1 MDIQGKT
8 AIVTGGA
15 SGIGRAVVGKL
26 LARGAA
32 VAVLDVDEGGLREL
46 EGECENVHA
55 LVCDVSDCE
64 QVEASVAEA
73 FEVMGQID
81 ILVNNAG
88 ILYSAPLVNIM
99 SKGDKKHDIGMWRK
113 VIETDLSS
121 VFYVTVNVVEG
132 MVSNRTKG
140 VIVNVSSVA
149 ASGNP
154 GQSAYSA
161 AKAGV
166 EALTATWAKE
176 LGTFG
181 IRAVAVAPG
190 FTETESTRLAVSE
203 AVLKDWVRRIPL
215 RRLATTDE
223 IADGILTAIGND
235 YLTGTTLSIN
245 GGLVI

>member
-1 MDIQGKT
+1 MDIRGKK
-8 AIVTGGA
+8 ALVTGGA
-15 SGIGRAVVGKL
+15 NGIGRTVVRKL
-26 LARGAA
+26 LRRGAS

-46 EGECENVHA
+46 EGESNDVHA
-55 LVCDVSDCE
+55 FVCDVSDSV
-64 QVEASVAEA
+64 QVEAAVAKA
-73 FEVMGQID
+73 FEVLEQID

-99 SKGDKKHDIGMWRK
+99 SKDDKRHDVDMWRK

-121 VFYVTVNVVEG
+121 VFYVTVNVAEK
-132 MVSNRTKG
+132 MVSNRVKG

-176 LGTFG
+176 LGAFG

-190 FTETESTRLAVSE
+190 FTDTESTQRAVSE

-215 RRLATTDE
+215 RRLGAIDE
-223 IADGILTAIGND
+223 IADGILTAIEND

>member
-1 MDIQGKT
+1 MDVHGKK

-15 SGIGRAVVGKL
+15 NGIGRAVVGKL
-26 LARGAA
+26 LGRGAA
-32 VAVLDVDEGGLREL
+32 VAVLDMDEGGLHDL
-46 EGECENVHA
+46 ESESENVHA
-55 LVCDVSDCE
+55 VVCDVSDPE
-64 QVEASVAEA
+64 QVEASVAQA
-73 FEVMGQID
+73 FEALGQID

-99 SKGDKKHDIGMWRK
+99 SKGDRKHDIGMWRK

-121 VFYVTVNVVEG
+121 VFYVTVNVVEK
-132 MVSNRTKG
+132 MDSNRTKG

-176 LGTFG
+176 LGAFG
-181 IRAVAVAPG
+181 IRAVTVAPG
-190 FTETESTRLAVSE
+190 FTETDSTLRAFSE
-203 AVLKDWVRRIPL
+203 AVLKDWIRKTPL
-215 RRLATTDE
+215 RRLGTVDE
-223 IADGILTAIGND
+223 IADGVLTAIDND

>member
-1 MDIQGKT
+1 MDLQGKK

-15 SGIGRAVVGKL
+15 NGIGRAVVDKL
-26 LARGAA
+26 LARGTA
-32 VAVLDVDEGGLREL
+32 VAVLDVDEGRLREL
-46 EGECENVHA
+46 EGESDDVHA
-55 LVCDVSDCE
+55 LVCDVSDLE
-64 QVEASVAEA
+64 QVQASVAEA
-73 FEVMGQID
+73 FEALERID

-88 ILYSAPLVNIM
+88 LLYSAPLVNVM
-99 SKGDKKHDIGMWRK
+99 SKGDKKHDVRMWRK
-113 VIETDLSS
+113 VIETNLSS
-121 VFYVTVNVVEG
+121 VFYVTVNVVEK
-132 MVSNRTKG
+132 MVSKRTKG

-161 AKAGV
+161 AKGGV

-176 LGTFG
+176 LGAFG

-190 FTETESTRLAVSE
+190 FTETESTRRAVSE
-203 AVLKDWVRRIPL
+203 AVLKEWVRTTPL
-215 RRLATTDE
+215 RRLGTIDE
-223 IADGILTAIGND
+223 IADGILTAIEND

>member
-1 MDIQGKT
+1 MDIQGKS

-15 SGIGRAVVGKL
+15 SGIGRAVVGEL
-26 LARGAA
+26 LARGAD
-32 VAVLDVDEGGLREL
+32 VAVLDVDERGLRAL
-46 EGECENVHA
+46 ESEFKDVHA
-55 LVCDVSDCE
+55 LACDVSDSE
-64 QVEASVAEA
+64 QVEASVGKA
-73 FEVMGQID
+73 FEALEKVD

-88 ILYSAPLVNIM
+88 ILYSAPLINIM
-99 SKGDKKHDIGMWRK
+99 SKDDRKHDLGMWRK

-121 VFYVTVNVVEG
+121 VFYVTVNVVDKMLER
-132 MVSNRTKG
+132 RTKG

-166 EALTATWAKE
+166 EALTTTWAKE
-176 LGTFG
+176 LGPLG

-190 FTETESTRLAVSE
+190 FTETESTQRAVSE
-203 AVLKDWVRRIPL
+203 SVLKDWIRKTPL
-215 RRLATTDE
+215 RRLATVDE
-223 IADGILTAIGND
+223 IAAGILTAIEND